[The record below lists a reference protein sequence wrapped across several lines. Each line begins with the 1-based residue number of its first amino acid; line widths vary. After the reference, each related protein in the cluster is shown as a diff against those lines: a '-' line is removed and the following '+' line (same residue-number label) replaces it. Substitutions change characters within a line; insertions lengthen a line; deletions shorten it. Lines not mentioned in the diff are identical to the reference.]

1 MRPVKIIVD
10 STCDLT
16 EEFLRKNDIEVAP
29 LGIIFGEESYH
40 DGVDITVPD
49 LYKKVDEKHLLPKT
63 SALSIEEL
71 HEIFQKWNEKGYD
84 IFFIC
89 ISSDFSSCYQNAK
102 IASEEFENHVVCFD
116 SRNLS
121 SGIGLLILKA
131 CKFRDQQKSIQEIE
145 TMLKDFVPRVRS
157 QFAVETLDY
166 LYKGGRCSSLA
177 FIFGKGFHIRPI
189 IRVKDGKMFVYKKP
203 RGKMINALN
212 TLLDI
217 FKEDLKNLDPDCVMI
232 THSLADES
240 EVYLRNELKK
250 IIPESMIMT
259 TRAGCVVSSHCGK
272 GTIGILYIVNQ

>member
-10 STCDLT
+10 STCDLPP
-16 EEFLRKNDIEVAP
+16 ELLKEKEIDIAP
-29 LGIIFGEESYH
+29 LGILFGEESYH
-40 DGVDITVPD
+40 DGVDLSVEE
-49 LYKKVDEKHLLPKT
+49 LYKKVAEKKMLPKT

-71 HEIFQKWNEKGYD
+71 SPLFHQRVNEGYD

-89 ISSDFSSCYQNAK
+89 ISSEFSSCYQHAYL
-102 IASEEFENHVVCFD
+102 ASEDIRDHVVCFD

-131 CKFRDQQKSIQEIE
+131 IKLKEEGKNIFEIE
-145 TMLKDFVPRVRS
+145 SALKELVPNVRS

-189 IRVKDGKMFVYKKP
+189 IRVKDGKMGVYKKP
-203 RGKMINALN
+203 RGKMVNALN

-217 FKEDLKNLDPDCVMI
+217 FKEDMDHIDLEHVMI
-232 THSLADES
+232 THSLGDEY

-250 IIPESMIMT
+250 LIPENIILS
-259 TRAGCVVSSHCGK
+259 TRAGCVISSHCGK
-272 GTIGILYIVNQ
+272 GTIGILYIVK